1 MESGGAVTGWQ
12 RVLAI
17 MADAARVA
25 ALLSCIA
32 AAVWFG
38 PADVVR
44 FLVVAVGLFL
54 PRWAKSP
61 AVFDFA
67 FGLTVLVA
75 AWSGVLGWY
84 AALRWWDVAVHF
96 LTTGAIGAMAY
107 FVLSRM
113 GIVPPIRDTNVPFRP
128 ARLILLPLVLG
139 AAAAAWWELWEWF
152 GHSYLSED
160 IHVGYNDTILDLA
173 AGTAGSLIA
182 GGLMALWASRLAKPA
197 GQASSSRTG

>member
-1 MESGGAVTGWQ
+1 
-12 RVLAI
+12 

-38 PADVVR
+38 PADVAR
-44 FLVVAVGLFL
+44 FLVVAVGLLL

-75 AWSGVLGWY
+75 AWSGVLEWY
-84 AALRWWDVAVHF
+84 EALHWWDVAVHF

-113 GIVPPIRDTNVPFRP
+113 GIVHPIRDTKVSFRP

-152 GHSYLSED
+152 GHNYLSED
-160 IHVGYNDTILDLA
+160 IHVGYDDTILDLA

-182 GGLMALWASRLAKPA
+182 GGLLALWASRLAKPA